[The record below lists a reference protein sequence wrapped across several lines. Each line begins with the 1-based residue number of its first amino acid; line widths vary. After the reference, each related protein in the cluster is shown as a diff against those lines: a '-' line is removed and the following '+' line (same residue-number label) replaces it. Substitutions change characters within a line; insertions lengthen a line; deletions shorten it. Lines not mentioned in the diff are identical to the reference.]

1 MNSRMGAAC
10 LGLLLITGC
19 SSGSIEK
26 DARYDDVM
34 DLRDAYVASEAIEN
48 PSCKD
53 EPTQDAMAE
62 QGWQA
67 ITCGS
72 NTVML
77 ITDSAAV
84 LHEMNERDTK
94 YLEPRQRILT
104 GPNWSIRGPQFDIER
119 LQEALGGEIIQPL

>member
-10 LGLLLITGC
+10 LSLLLMAGC
-19 SSGSIEK
+19 SSGSTEK
-26 DARYDDVM
+26 DAHYDGVM
-34 DLRDAYVASEAIEN
+34 ELRDAYVASGAIDE
-48 PSCKD
+48 PDCKD

-67 ITCGS
+67 TTCGM
-72 NTVML
+72 NTVLL
-77 ITDSAAV
+77 ITDSSAV
-84 LHEMNERDTK
+84 LTDMNERDAK

-119 LQEALGGEIIQPL
+119 LQESLGGEIIQPL